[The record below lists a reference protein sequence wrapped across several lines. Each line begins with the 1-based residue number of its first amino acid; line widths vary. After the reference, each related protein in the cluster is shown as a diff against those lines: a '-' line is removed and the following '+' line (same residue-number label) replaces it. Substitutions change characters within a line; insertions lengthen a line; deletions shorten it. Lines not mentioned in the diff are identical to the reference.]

1 MKRTLGIIG
10 RKLGMTQIFL
20 EDGSVVPTTIVE
32 AGPCTVI
39 QKKTR
44 EKDGYNALQLGFFP
58 KNSQRVNKPLSGHFK
73 KAGVGPYRHLK
84 EFRLET
90 TEGFELGQEITLN
103 LFKPGDVVDVTG
115 LSKGK
120 GFTGVMKRHGFHGSP
135 GSHGTHEYF
144 RHGGS
149 VGSAAYPHHTFKGLK
164 MPGHHGNRRV
174 TLQNIKILDVKEDQN
189 LILLKGGI
197 PGSRHGWILIRSAT
211 KLESLP
217 DRQALNRAGTGQAG
231 TRTERKSSSTPSV

>member
-1 MKRTLGIIG
+1 MKRTLGIIA
-10 RKLGMTQIFL
+10 RKVGMTQVFL
-20 EDGSVVPTTIVE
+20 EDGSVVPVTIVE
-32 AGPCTVI
+32 ASPCTVV
-39 QKKTR
+39 QKKTK
-44 EKDGYNALQLGFFP
+44 EKDGYNSLQLGFLP
-58 KNSQRVNKPLSGHFK
+58 KKSERVNKPLSGHFK
-73 KAGVGPYRHLK
+73 KAGVGPTYHLK
-84 EFRLET
+84 EFRVEDVGGY
-90 TEGFELGQEITLN
+90 EPGQMVSLN

-149 VGSAAYPHHTFKGLK
+149 VGAHSFPAHVFKNMK

-174 TLQNIKILDVKEDQN
+174 TLQNIKVLDVKEDQN

-197 PGSRHGWILIRSAT
+197 PGSRHGLILIRSAT
-211 KLESLP
+211 KSESSRSRLGRTAP
-217 DRQALNRAGTGQAG
+217 
-231 TRTERKSSSTPSV
+231 TRTEKKGSSAPSV

>member
-20 EDGSVVPTTIVE
+20 EDGSFVSVTVVE

-44 EKDGYNALQLGFFP
+44 EKDGYDALQLGFLP
-58 KNSQRVNKPLSGHFK
+58 KSSKRVNKPVAGHFK
-73 KAGVGPYRHLK
+73 KAGAGPNEYLK
-84 EFRLET
+84 EFRVDSS
-90 TEGFELGQEITLN
+90 EGWEVGKEVNLT
-103 LFKPGDVVDVTG
+103 LFKPGDIVDVTG

-149 VGSAAYPHHTFKGLK
+149 VGSATYPHHVFKGLK
-164 MPGHHGNRRV
+164 MPGQHGNRNV
-174 TLQNIKILDVKEDQN
+174 TVQNIKVLDIREDQN
-189 LILLKGGI
+189 LILLRGGI
-197 PGSRHGWILIRSAT
+197 PGGRHGLILIRSAT
-211 KLESLP
+211 K
-217 DRQALNRAGTGQAG
+217 
-231 TRTERKSSSTPSV
+231 RKGSGA

>member
-20 EDGSVVPTTIVE
+20 EDGSVVPATIVQ

-39 QKKTR
+39 QKKMK
-44 EKDGYNALQLGFFP
+44 EKDGYNALQLGFLA
-58 KNSQRVNKPLSGHFK
+58 KNTERVNKPLSGHFK
-73 KAGVGPYRHLK
+73 NAGVGSYHHLR

-90 TEGFELGQEITLN
+90 TEGFQLGQEITLN
-103 LFKPGDVVDVTG
+103 LFKPGDVVDVIG

-120 GFTGVMKRHGFHGSP
+120 GFTGVMKRHGFHGAP

-197 PGSRHGWILIRSAT
+197 PGSRHGWILIRSTT
-211 KLESLP
+211 KSESLP
-217 DRQALNRAGTGQAG
+217 DVQAG
-231 TRTERKSSSTPSV
+231 TRTERNSSSTPSV

>member
-20 EDGSVVPTTIVE
+20 EDGSVVPVTVVE
-32 AGPCTVI
+32 AGPCPVI
-39 QKKTR
+39 QKKSKER
-44 EKDGYNALQLGFFP
+44 DGYNALQLGFLP

-73 KAGVGPYRHLK
+73 KAGVGPAYHLK
-84 EFRLET
+84 EFRVEA
-90 TEGFELGQEITLN
+90 EGVEAGQLVTLN
-103 LFKPGDVVDVTG
+103 LFKPGDVVDVTA

-120 GFTGVMKRHGFHGSP
+120 GFAGVIKRHGFHGSP

-149 VGSAAYPHHTFKGLK
+149 VGSATFPHHTFKGLK
-164 MPGHHGNRRV
+164 MPGHLGNQKV
-174 TLQNIKILDVKEDQN
+174 TIQNIKVVDVKEDQN

-197 PGSRHGWILIRSAT
+197 PGSLDGWILIRSAT
-211 KLESLP
+211 KRKESS
-217 DRQALNRAGTGQAG
+217 A
-231 TRTERKSSSTPSV
+231 PSV